1 MRSSFSLEIS
11 FLIHMLFK
19 IVLLRIQIL
28 RNFLA
33 IFLVYILLWEHTLC
47 DLCYFKF
54 VEIGFMDQ
62 NVVYPYEY
70 SREFEKNM
78 CSGVV

>member
-1 MRSSFSLEIS
+1 
-11 FLIHMLFK
+11 MLFK
-19 IVLLRIQIL
+19 IVLLSIQIL
-28 RNFLA
+28 WNFPA
-33 IFLVYILLWEHTLC
+33 IFLAFILLWEHTLY

-62 NVVYPYEY
+62 NVIYLDEY
-70 SREFEKNM
+70 SRKFEKNM